1 MQSPTYEDVIRFHG
15 HTCPGVTF
23 GYRAA
28 GIAMERTGSVRA
40 PDEELVVI
48 VENDACGVD
57 AFQVVTGCTVG
68 KGNLLL
74 RDLGK
79 NAWTLINRTTG
90 KAVRIATRPSFSI
103 EAIDPEFLPLRA
115 RAWGAGATPA
125 EKQAYEEHLKAICD
139 AILTRPAEEIFTI
152 QEIEPEVPERA
163 RIFRSYICAVCGESV
178 AESRVRMR
186 DGKIVCIPC
195 AGEYTRGW

>member
-1 MQSPTYEDVIRFHG
+1 MDLPSYEDTVRFHG
-15 HTCPGVTF
+15 HVCPGITF

-28 GIAMERTGSVRA
+28 GIAMEMTGSVRA
-40 PDEELVVI
+40 PDEELVVV

-68 KGNLLL
+68 KGNLIL
-74 RDLGK
+74 RDFGK

-90 KAVRIATRPSFSI
+90 KAVRIAMRPSFSI
-103 EAIDPEFLPLRA
+103 DAIDPEFLSLRM
-115 RAWGAGATPA
+115 RAQRPDATP
-125 EKQAYEEHLKAICD
+125 EDKQVYDEHLKSVCN
-139 AILTRPAEEIFTI
+139 AILTRPAEEVFSIREV
-152 QEIEPEVPERA
+152 QPDVPEKA
-163 RIFRSYICAVCGESV
+163 RIFGSYVCSVCGELV
-178 AESRVRMR
+178 AESRVRMK